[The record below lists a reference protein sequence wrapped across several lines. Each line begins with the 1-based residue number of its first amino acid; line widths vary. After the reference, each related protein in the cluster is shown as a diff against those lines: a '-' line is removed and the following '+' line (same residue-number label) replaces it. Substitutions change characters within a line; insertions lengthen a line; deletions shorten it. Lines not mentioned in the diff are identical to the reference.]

1 MARVDAYE
9 KITEQITS
17 MLENGTVPWRKPWN
31 AAGSAPTSLSTGKPY
46 RGINVMILSM
56 TALMEGYGSPFWG
69 TYKQIT
75 ERGGQVNK
83 GEKATHVTLWTKAES
98 KKDKNADGTPK
109 TFMFMRT
116 FPVFSVDQ
124 ADWTDGVKPERPAL
138 TEHDPIAEAEALA
151 AAYLENGPS
160 LSFGGGRAFYSPSRD
175 AVQMPEMGA
184 FHSPEEY
191 YSTLFHELTHST
203 GHASRLERDGVT
215 EGHRFG
221 DADYS
226 KEELIAEMGAAFLC
240 AETGI
245 NPDVTLANS
254 ASYIANWLKA
264 LKDDPKMIVQAA
276 SKAQKA
282 AEFVVAAGTA
292 EDEASEAA

>member
-282 AEFVVAAGTA
+282 AEFVVAAGTV

>member
-17 MLENGTVPWRKPWN
+17 MLEGGTVPWRKPWN

-282 AEFVVAAGTA
+282 AEFVVAAGTV